1 MAMICIPIKCEE
13 LSSLKKIRASTFK
26 KADLVEIWVDSMP
39 TVKPEKIMR
48 RFRKPLIIV
57 NKGKEE
63 HGSFC
68 GTEKERI
75 EILARY
81 AAAGVAYVDLNVNTP
96 KHYLRE
102 IFAKKNKRTKIIL
115 SLHDFTKTP
124 ALAVLKKA
132 RDKAFRAGA
141 HLFKAAVFA
150 RTYEDNL
157 TILRFLAESRRARKP
172 CVAHCMGKKGRI
184 SRLLAPLFGSYIIYA
199 APEIRSSDKVAFAR
213 GGRKVGGSWVTRS
226 GRGRISGIARATAP
240 GQFTVKEYEKFIS
253 LLKI

>member
-1 MAMICIPIKCEE
+1 MICIPLKCEE

-96 KHYLRE
+96 QHYLRE
-102 IFAKKNKRTKIIL
+102 IFAKKNKRTVK
-115 SLHDFTKTP
+115 SASEVYADMAKTLDP
-124 ALAVLKKA
+124 KRYGEYDVYP
-132 RDKAFRAGA
+132 DDS
-141 HLFKAAVFA
+141 H
-150 RTYEDNL
+150 
-157 TILRFLAESRRARKP
+157 SR
-172 CVAHCMGKKGRI
+172 
-184 SRLLAPLFGSYIIYA
+184 
-199 APEIRSSDKVAFAR
+199 
-213 GGRKVGGSWVTRS
+213 
-226 GRGRISGIARATAP
+226 
-240 GQFTVKEYEKFIS
+240 
-253 LLKI
+253 